1 MVALALALGVYPATL
16 LTPDAADGTEQVAVT
31 GMAEKLDAEWLW
43 YWLCAHE
50 PIDPGVDT
58 IQFQMAPLPPWQ
70 KRQMLANIKYVTA
83 KFGADGGLAGK
94 AEAGETE

>member
-58 IQFQMAPLPPWQ
+58 IQFQMAPAP
-70 KRQMLANIKYVTA
+70 AVAETA
-83 KFGADGGLAGK
+83 DAGQHQVRH
-94 AEAGETE
+94 GEIRRRWRPGRESGSWRD